1 MVKLPVYDLSGNQVG
16 DYDIDPAAIAP
27 KVNKQLLHD
36 AVVMYLANIRQGS
49 NKTKTRGEV
58 SGSTKKMYRQKGTG
72 NARMGA

>member
-1 MVKLPVYDLSGNQVG
+1 MVKLPVYDLSGNKVG

-58 SGSTKKMYRQKGTG
+58 SGSTKKDVSSKGHG
-72 NARMGA
+72 